1 MNKLN
6 NTEKMIVKRFL
17 TTPIPQYIYEYS
29 DESFDLLD
37 CYEIAFTYANEILR
51 CGEINPEYSPWGDGN
66 SVIFDERYSQ
76 LLIKIKNNNVSEEIS
91 RYCELFLT
99 IIKIFKMHLI

>member
-6 NTEKMIVKRFL
+6 KTEKMIIKKFIL
-17 TTPIPQYIYEYS
+17 TPIPQYVFNYC

-37 CYEIAFTYANEILR
+37 CYEIAFTYANAILR
-51 CGEINPEYSPWGDGN
+51 RGKIKQEHSPWGDGN

-76 LLIKIKNNNVSEEIS
+76 LLIEIRNS
-91 RYCELFLT
+91 NLSDEINEYCQLFLS
-99 IIKIFKMHLI
+99 IIKIFQVHF